1 MEKEINGVNVPAAQE
16 KETLPSI
23 PSIFGNIQR
32 FEEAQR
38 IAKLLSESD
47 MVPAHFQKK
56 IANCMIALQLAE
68 RMRVDSFMLMQNM
81 YIVHGRPAIEGKLA
95 IALIEGT
102 GRYSPL
108 KYRFSGSGKTDK
120 GVVRPDSCVAYATE
134 LKTGEVI
141 EGPPVTWETATLEGW
156 TKNKGEMLSKWN
168 TMPDLMFRYRSA
180 MFFARTNCPG
190 ALLGLKTTDELDD
203 IVELEEVSPGVYSAP
218 EIDDLAGIDPDPVVN
233 GKKLSEMTREKLEW
247 TFEKTADENVR
258 RAARV
263 MMKKPRPPI
272 APAAAPA
279 PEPSAGSPTSSQEG
293 KPTLNDPRQKTV
305 IEIQAILL
313 DLSPLAPMD
322 ALRDYT
328 GFELMDDVPDDKLN
342 EVKVK
347 LITKRDAM
355 KAEKGKGKK

>member
-1 MEKEINGVNVPAAQE
+1 MNEEIKNGENVPAV
-16 KETLPSI
+16 KEQALPS

-47 MVPAHFQKK
+47 LVPAHFQKK

-68 RMRVDSFMLMQNM
+68 RMRVDPFMLMQNM
-81 YIVHGRPAIEGKLA
+81 YVVHGRPGIEGKLA

-108 KYRFSGSGKTDK
+108 KFKFSGQGKTEK
-120 GVVRPDSCVAYATE
+120 NVPRADSCLAYATE

-141 EGPPVTWETATLEGW
+141 EGPPVTWETAVLEGW
-156 TKNKGEMLSKWN
+156 TKNKGDMLSKWQ

-180 MFFARTNCPG
+180 MFFARANCPG
-190 ALLGLKTTDELDD
+190 ALLGLKTADELED

-218 EIDDLAGIDPDPVVN
+218 EAVDTLKGVDPDPVVN
-233 GKKLSEMTREKLEW
+233 GTKLSAMTPEKLEW
-247 TFEKTADENVR
+247 VFMKTADDAIR
-258 RAARV
+258 RAAKV
-263 MMKKPRPPI
+263 MMRKPKPTPSPEPAKEP
-272 APAAAPA
+272 APAPAPA
-279 PEPSAGSPTSSQEG
+279 PE
-293 KPTLNDPRQKTV
+293 KPALNDPRQRV
-305 IEIQAILL
+305 VLDIQALLL

-322 ALRDYT
+322 ALRDYC
-328 GFELMDDVPDDKLN
+328 GYELLDEIPDEKLN

-347 LITKRDAM
+347 LMTKRDAR
-355 KAEKGKGKK
+355 KAEKGKK